1 MTVEEKAK
9 LVVGMGFKF
18 PGMPAPVK
26 GEKPKPIGNGADL
39 MEIYRKARERCDRGG
54 SL

>member
-1 MTVEEKAK
+1 MPYWGLYEFTRLKAEG
-9 LVVGMGFKF
+9 L
-18 PGMPAPVK
+18 AAEAR